1 MAKSTSKTDTKSRS
15 TTKDDG
21 LPSTKPDLVAL
32 AIDNG
37 TPSYE
42 AWAMTVDDLTKLLE
56 ED

>member
-1 MAKSTSKTDTKSRS
+1 MAAKKSEKT
-15 TTKDDG
+15 TTESD

-42 AWAMTVDDLTKLLE
+42 AWDMTVDELTKLLKKG
-56 ED
+56 D

>member
-1 MAKSTSKTDTKSRS
+1 MPKKTDKTEES
-15 TTKDDG
+15 DD

-42 AWAMTVDDLTKLLE
+42 AWDMTVDELTKLLKKG
-56 ED
+56 D

>member
-1 MAKSTSKTDTKSRS
+1 MADKKNKTTHE
-15 TTKDDG
+15 G
-21 LPSTKPDLVAL
+21 QHLPSTKPDLVAL

-42 AWAMTVDDLTKLLE
+42 AWEMTVDELTKLLKL

>member
-1 MAKSTSKTDTKSRS
+1 MADKKSN
-15 TTKDDG
+15 TTAQEGQDD

-42 AWAMTVDDLTKLLE
+42 AWGMTVDELTKLLKKE
-56 ED
+56 A